1 MTKRAAVDGG
11 ERGWK
16 QDRTAAV
23 DGGESERE
31 RERATERVAAGEES
45 SEGETDERAERER
58 ATRGNH
64 QYQFSQFLNKK

>member
-1 MTKRAAVDGG
+1 MAREDGD
-11 ERGWK
+11 ERGRRRE
-16 QDRTAAV
+16 RTAAV
-23 DGGESERE
+23 DDGECE

-64 QYQFSQFLNKK
+64 QYQFSPFLNKK